1 MKKWTLQIIV
11 HGNTEKGLMMKEETY
26 LKVAVREQIIIR
38 LTTELY
44 QKRPEEMTLSEW
56 NDLLER
62 ITSISQ
68 VEKS

>member
-1 MKKWTLQIIV
+1 
-11 HGNTEKGLMMKEETY
+11 MMKEETY
-26 LKVAVREQIIIR
+26 LKVAAKEQIIIR

-62 ITSISQ
+62 VTNIGK
-68 VEKS
+68 VE

>member
-1 MKKWTLQIIV
+1 V

-26 LKVAVREQIIIR
+26 LKVVAREQIIIR